1 MSGEDA
7 APSTLESAEKP
18 RRITMALIAES
29 SDSSLEPEERAQHVV
44 GLRRLRLG
52 HLNLGSMEG
61 LDPCNAAT
69 HIYLQHNRV
78 REIEGLD
85 FFHAL
90 QFLVLSHN
98 RLEWVSG
105 VAHLPSL
112 LHLDLSH
119 NSIDDVAEPNNL
131 FPQSLIHLDL
141 RANPCSARPSYRES
155 LLGAL
160 TQLRRLDDQPTES
173 SDEETDS
180 SSSDETE
187 APRAMLTEVPRMAPG
202 ESAED
207 VYERLVER
215 RWGGSAGGTAGV
227 KDKVAQLRELS
238 RCRRQAEASQV

>member
-1 MSGEDA
+1 MSDGEDA

-85 FFHAL
+85 FFDAL

-141 RANPCSARPSYRES
+141 RATH
-155 LLGAL
+155 AL
-160 TQLRRLDDQPTES
+160 QG
-173 SDEETDS
+173 
-180 SSSDETE
+180 
-187 APRAMLTEVPRMAPG
+187 RA
-202 ESAED
+202 
-207 VYERLVER
+207 
-215 RWGGSAGGTAGV
+215 TA
-227 KDKVAQLRELS
+227 KAFSELS
-238 RCRRQAEASQV
+238 RSCGASTTSPPSPVTKRQTRAPRMRQRPCEPCSQRSHAWPPENLRKMCTNAWLREDGEAPLAARQG